1 MNNIINYTVGKSNNS
16 NLYISVQ
23 NGEVSVKAP
32 WYFTKNRIQEAVEE
46 KRNWIMEKLKEYSKQ
61 EELSLKP
68 IKVFGVEYNLKV
80 VYKNIAVIE
89 CNIYKNIVEIGLP
102 KKCKKLDDETMTNI
116 LIDKMYK
123 KIAERELEVIMEKVR
138 LEVGFAPED
147 YEIRE
152 MTNCIARC
160 TEDKRILIN
169 PVIVKYE
176 KELIEYIVLHQSCHL
191 KYKGHTKRFYEL
203 LKKYCSNYLEL
214 DKRLENIE
222 Y

>member
-176 KELIEYIVLHQSCHL
+176 KELIEYIVLHQFCHL

>member
-16 NLYISVQ
+16 NIYISVQ

-176 KELIEYIVLHQSCHL
+176 KELIEYIVLHQFCHL

>member
-1 MNNIINYTVGKSNNS
+1 MNNIINYTIGKSNNS
-16 NLYISVQ
+16 SLYISVQ
-23 NGEVSVKAP
+23 NGEVTVKAP

-46 KRNWIMEKLKEYSKQ
+46 KRNWIMEKLKEYSRQ

-80 VYKNIAVIE
+80 VYKNVAVIE
-89 CNIYKNIVEIGLP
+89 CNIYKNVVEISLP

-152 MTNCIARC
+152 MTDCIARC

-176 KELIEYIVLHQSCHL
+176 KELIEYIVLHQFCHL

-203 LKKYCSNYLEL
+203 LKKYCNNYLEL
-214 DKRLENIE
+214 DKRLENVE